1 MADITKE
8 RNVITNM
15 NNNTSYFPVE
25 RGKEIMGKTERA
37 SVREIEIKA
46 GEDK

>member
-15 NNNTSYFPVE
+15 NNTSYFPVE